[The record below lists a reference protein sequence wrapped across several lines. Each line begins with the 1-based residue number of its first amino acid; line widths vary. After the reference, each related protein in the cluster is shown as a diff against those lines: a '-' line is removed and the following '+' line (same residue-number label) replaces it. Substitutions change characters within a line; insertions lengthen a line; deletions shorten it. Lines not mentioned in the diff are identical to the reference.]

1 MKITFTKISV
11 PTSGAL
17 VLTVLRGSKFTDT
30 TKAMDRRLRGAVRR
44 AVKAAPR
51 FKGDKGQLL
60 EILAPAGLRLNRLL
74 IVGLGKGSEVDG
86 LALEAMG
93 AAVAR
98 RVSTTGDITAAIA
111 VDAIAGAGISTA
123 EAAAHV
129 AVGVRLGSYRFNRYR
144 TKEKPERK
152 PSLASLSILV
162 GPVGGA
168 RKAYRDMGAAADG
181 VILAR
186 DLVTEPG
193 NVITPKSLAAR
204 ARGLASLGLKVEVL
218 GRARLAK
225 LGMGSLLG
233 VAQGS
238 DNEPYVVVMQWNG
251 APRSKKTALA
261 LVGKGV
267 TFDSGGL
274 SIKTSSGMEEMKFD
288 MAGSAAVI
296 GAMQTLAARKAKAN
310 VVGVVGLVE
319 NMPSA
324 KAQRPGDVV
333 TSMSGQ
339 TIEVLNTDAEGRLVL
354 ADCLWYTKERF
365 KPGAMIDLAT
375 LTGAVIMAL
384 GYHHAGIFAND
395 DGLAERVTAA
405 GKEVGEAVWRLPLG
419 PDYDRQIDSGI
430 ADMKNIGGKGAG
442 SITAAQFLKRFVG
455 DVPWVHIDIAG
466 TAWSPKDLPTAPK
479 GATGC
484 GVRLLDRLVAA
495 NFE

>member
-1 MKITFTKISV
+1 MKITFTKIAV

-17 VLTVLRGSKFTDT
+17 VLTALRGSKFTDT

-98 RVSTTGDITAAIA
+98 RVSATGDITAAIA

-129 AVGVRLGSYRFNRYR
+129 AVGVRLGSYRFKRYR

-168 RKAYRDMGAAADG
+168 RKAYRAMGAAADG

-354 ADCLWYTKERF
+354 ADCLWYTKGRF

-479 GATGC
+479 GATGF